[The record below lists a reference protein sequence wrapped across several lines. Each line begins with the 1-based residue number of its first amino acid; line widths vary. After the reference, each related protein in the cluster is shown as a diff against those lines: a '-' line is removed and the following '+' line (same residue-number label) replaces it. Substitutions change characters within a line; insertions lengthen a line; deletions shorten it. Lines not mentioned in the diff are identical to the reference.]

1 MTAAARSSCLCSGLL
16 LAAAAMAVSRSPVLN
31 IQQRAYSG
39 DLSLLGAIFS
49 LPECPHGAP
58 VD

>member
-1 MTAAARSSCLCSGLL
+1 
-16 LAAAAMAVSRSPVLN
+16 MAVSRSAVLN

-49 LPECPHGAP
+49 LPECPYGAP